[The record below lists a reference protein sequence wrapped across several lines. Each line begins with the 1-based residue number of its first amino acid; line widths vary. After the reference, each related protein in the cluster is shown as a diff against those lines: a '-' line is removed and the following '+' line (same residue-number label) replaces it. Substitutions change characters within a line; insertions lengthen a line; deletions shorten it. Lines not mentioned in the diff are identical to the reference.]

1 MKRSPGV
8 TRNHGTGKTYI
19 SHNHICNA
27 PAAVQAALHHRLAVT
42 KSNGCQVV
50 ALDEVFALLEAA
62 LQEVEGAE

>member
-1 MKRSPGV
+1 MSHFNSL
-8 TRNHGTGKTYI
+8 THNHGTGKTYI

-27 PAAVQAALHHRLAVT
+27 PPAVQAALHHRLAVT

>member
-8 TRNHGTGKTYI
+8 TRNHGTNKTYI

-27 PAAVQAALHHRLAVT
+27 PPAVQAALHHRLAVT
-42 KSNGCQVV
+42 ERNGCQVV

>member
-1 MKRSPGV
+1 MKRSPGI
-8 TRNHGTGKTYI
+8 TRNHATGKTYI

-42 KSNGCQVV
+42 ERDGCQVV

-62 LQEVEGAE
+62 LLEVEGVK